1 MPHLDDD
8 ALALLALGEVVAD
21 ADMTAHLDSCDR
33 CSVELHELRR
43 VVTAGRTNADAA
55 QGLVPPPAHVWDG
68 IAAAVSTQ
76 ADSRRRTPMD
86 APTAPV
92 AITER
97 RPRTERRTFPTWLAV
112 AAGVVIGMS
121 GAAAFQALDPEE
133 APTPEDTVLAT
144 AELDE
149 LGADGTSGT
158 AEIRETGDARVLDL
172 ELASRTPGGGFREV
186 WLLDPAT
193 GDLISLGV
201 INGTSSTFELPD
213 DLDLRD
219 YPTVDVSREP
229 LDGDPAHSA
238 DSIARGDL
246 AL

>member
-8 ALALLALGEVVAD
+8 ALALLALGEVD
-21 ADMTAHLDSCDR
+21 ADPEKTAHLDGCDR
-33 CSVELHELRR
+33 CRSELYDLRR
-43 VVTAGRTNADAA
+43 VVTAGRTNADTG
-55 QGLVPPPAHVWDG
+55 QGLIEPAPHVWSG
-68 IAAAVSTQ
+68 IAAAVDTQ
-76 ADSRRRTPMD
+76 AASRHR
-86 APTAPV
+86 APPEAPASAV
-92 AITER
+92 VTEL
-97 RPRTERRTFPTWLAV
+97 RPRAERPRFPTWLAV
-112 AAGVVIGMS
+112 AAGVAIGVS
-121 GAAAFQALDPEE
+121 SAAAFQALDSED
-133 APTPEDTVLAT
+133 AAAPEDTLLAT

-149 LGADGTSGT
+149 LGVNGTSGT
-158 AEIRETGDARVLDL
+158 AEIRETGDVRVLDV
-172 ELASRTPGGGFREV
+172 ELASRTQGGGFREV

-201 INGTSSTFELPD
+201 LNGTAATFELPD